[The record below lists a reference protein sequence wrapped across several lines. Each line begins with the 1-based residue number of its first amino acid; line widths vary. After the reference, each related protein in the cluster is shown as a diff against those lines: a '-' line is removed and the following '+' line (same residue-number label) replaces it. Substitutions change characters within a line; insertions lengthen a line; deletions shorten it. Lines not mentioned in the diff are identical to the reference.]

1 MGSLVCEA
9 KGNMLIDND
18 MSEQIKIQLPD
29 GSVRE
34 VAQGT
39 TPFDVAMSISPRLAA
54 AVVVARIR
62 PLTTPVVAGETAVE
76 EADEA
81 QTEAGM
87 YGSASELGERL
98 VDLAAPLN
106 EDVALELLKES
117 DEAALK
123 VVRHSAAHVMA
134 TAILELFPET
144 KLGHGP
150 ATDNGF
156 FYDVYRETPFTED
169 DLAAIEKRMAEV
181 VARDETFVREQESRE
196 MGLKDYAEH
205 GDFMKVHF
213 IERFTK
219 PGDEISLYRNGKF
232 VDFCRGPHVPST
244 GRVKAFKVT
253 SVAGAYWLGDEKN
266 QQLQRIYGTAFF
278 NAKDMDAHFKRLE
291 EIKARDHRV
300 LGKQLDLFSIQEVA
314 GAGLIFWHPKG
325 GLIRKTMEDWMRD
338 ECIRR
343 GYEMVFTPH
352 IMRRELWKVSG
363 HEGFYSQNMYPPME
377 LDDAE
382 YRLKPMNCPG
392 HILIYKN
399 SPKSYRDLPQRYAE
413 LGNVYRYERSGT
425 MHGLLRVRGFTQDDA
440 HIFCTPEQIESEI
453 AACVE
458 FADEVLKAFGFAE
471 FKVELSTWDPKD
483 QKSYVGSPEHW
494 ETAVGSLKKVLD
506 AKAIPYREIP
516 GEAAFYGPKI
526 DIKLVD
532 VLGRLWQLSTV
543 QFDFN
548 LPQRFELE
556 YTGEDGEKHRP
567 VMVHR
572 ALFGSVER
580 FFGVLIE
587 HYAGAFPLWL
597 APVQV
602 GLVPISEKHVEYAR
616 AVKAK
621 LEVAGLRVELD
632 ARNEKMNAKIREF
645 TLQKVPFVL
654 VMGDKEAEQRE
665 VNVRVR
671 GGGVQGTFPL
681 SEFIANAT
689 TLITRKEL
697 NLSDTPKWHDA
708 VLKAVQSFPT
718 DQFDLNDLY
727 DLRDEFASIFPNNR
741 HVNEKLRQQL
751 QTLRDEG
758 IIQFLDNEGNYK
770 RIK

>member
-1 MGSLVCEA
+1 V
-9 KGNMLIDND
+9 N
-18 MSEQIKIQLPD
+18 EQTIKIQLPD

-34 VAQGT
+34 VPRGT
-39 TPFDVAMSISPRLAA
+39 TANDVAMSISPRLAA

-62 PLTTPVVAGETAVE
+62 PLAAVAADGAVVGEDTS
-76 EADEA
+76 EAA
-81 QTEAGM
+81 M
-87 YGSASELGERL
+87 YGGAEGGERL
-98 VDLAAPLN
+98 VDLAAPLM
-106 EDVALELLKES
+106 EDVALELLKEN

-150 ATDNGF
+150 ATDSGF
-156 FYDVYRETPFTED
+156 FYDVYRETPFSEE

-181 VARDETFVREQESRE
+181 VARDEKFLREVESRE

-213 IERFTK
+213 IEKFTQ
-219 PGDEISLYRNGKF
+219 PGEEISLYRNGGF

-278 NAKDMDAHFKRLE
+278 NTKDMEAHFKRLE

-314 GAGLIFWHPKG
+314 GSGLIFWHPKG
-325 GLIRKTMEDWMRD
+325 GLIRKTMEDWMRE

-343 GYEMVFTPH
+343 GYDMVFTPH
-352 IMRRELWKVSG
+352 IMRRDLWKISG
-363 HEGFYSQNMYPPME
+363 HEGYYVQNMYPPME

-399 SPKSYRDLPQRYAE
+399 SPKSYRDLPVRYAE

-440 HIFCTPEQIESEI
+440 HIFCMPSQIE
-453 AACVE
+453 
-458 FADEVLKAFGFAE
+458 DEVVACIDFAQSVLKTFGFEE
-471 FKVELSTWDPKD
+471 FKIELSTWDPNDRKNF
-483 QKSYVGSPEHW
+483 VGSNENW
-494 ETAVGSLKKVLD
+494 EMAVSSLKNVLER
-506 AKAIPYREIP
+506 KGIPFKTIP

-532 VLGRLWQLSTV
+532 VLGRMWQLSTV

-548 LPQRFELE
+548 LPARFELE
-556 YTGEDGEKHRP
+556 YKGEDGELHQP

-602 GLVPISEKHVEYAR
+602 GLVPISEKHLEYAT

-621 LEVAGLRVELD
+621 LEAAGLRVELD
-632 ARNEKMNAKIREF
+632 ARNEKMNAKIREL

-654 VMGDKEAEQRE
+654 VMGDKEAASEA
-665 VNVRVR
+665 VSVRTR
-671 GGGVQGTFPL
+671 GKG
-681 SEFIANAT
+681 
-689 TLITRKEL
+689 
-697 NLSDTPKWHDA
+697 
-708 VLKAVQSFPT
+708 
-718 DQFDLNDLY
+718 
-727 DLRDEFASIFPNNR
+727 
-741 HVNEKLRQQL
+741 
-751 QTLRDEG
+751 DEG
-758 IIQFLDNEGNYK
+758 SVALVDFIK
-770 RIK
+770 RANGLVEQKSPGL

>member
-1 MGSLVCEA
+1 MIRIE
-9 KGNMLIDND
+9 
-18 MSEQIKIQLPD
+18 LPD

-39 TPFDVAMSISPRLAA
+39 TPHDVAMSISPRLAA

-62 PLTTPVVAGETAVE
+62 PLTANTPTTTPGDPAASDEQAMYAAAAG
-76 EADEA
+76 
-81 QTEAGM
+81 
-87 YGSASELGERL
+87 GERL
-98 VDLAAPLN
+98 VDLASPLT
-106 EDVALELLKES
+106 EDVALELLKET

-156 FYDVYRETPFTED
+156 FYDVYRQVPFTEA
-169 DLAAIEKRMAEV
+169 DLAAIEARMAEV
-181 VARDETFVREQESRE
+181 VARDEKFLRVEESRE
-196 MGLKDYAEH
+196 QGLSDYVRQGE
-205 GDFMKVHF
+205 FMKVHF
-213 IERFTK
+213 IERFTQ
-219 PGDEISLYRNGKF
+219 PGETISLYKNGAF
-232 VDFCRGPHVPST
+232 TDFCRGPHVPST

-253 SVAGAYWLGDEKN
+253 SIAGAYWLGDEKN

-278 NAKDMDAHFKRLE
+278 NPKDLDAHFKRLE

-343 GYEMVFTPH
+343 GYEMVYTPH
-352 IMRRELWKVSG
+352 IMRRELWKISG
-363 HEGFYSQNMYPPME
+363 HEENYGENMYPPME

-399 SPKSYRDLPQRYAE
+399 TPRSYRDLPQRYAE

-440 HIFCTPEQIESEI
+440 HIFCTPEQIEDEI
-453 AACVE
+453 AGCID
-458 FADEVLKAFGFAE
+458 FAESVLKTFGFAE
-471 FKVELSTWDPKD
+471 FKVELSTWDPADK
-483 QKSYVGSPEHW
+483 KFIGSAEKW
-494 ETAVGSLKKVLD
+494 DGAVGSLTKVLD
-506 AKAIPYREIP
+506 AKVIPYRTIP

-532 VLGRLWQLSTV
+532 VLGRMWQLSTV
-543 QFDFN
+543 QFDWN
-548 LPQRFELE
+548 LPARFDLE
-556 YTGEDGEKHRP
+556 YKGEDGELHQP

-572 ALFGSVER
+572 ALFGSIER

-602 GLVPISEKHVEYAR
+602 GLVPISSDKHLDYANS
-616 AVKAK
+616 VKAK
-621 LEVAGLRVELD
+621 LEAAGLRVELD

-654 VMGDKEAEQRE
+654 ILGDKEANTES
-665 VNVRVR
+665 VSVRTR
-671 GGGVQGTFPL
+671 GKGDEGSV
-681 SEFIANAT
+681 
-689 TLITRKEL
+689 TLEAFLDRAK
-697 NLSDTPKWHDA
+697 
-708 VLKAVQSFPT
+708 
-718 DQFDLNDLY
+718 
-727 DLRDEFASIFPNNR
+727 
-741 HVNEKLRQQL
+741 
-751 QTLRDEG
+751 QTLASRAAE
-758 IIQFLDNEGNYK
+758 L
-770 RIK
+770 

>member
-1 MGSLVCEA
+1 
-9 KGNMLIDND
+9 
-18 MSEQIKIQLPD
+18 MSSVQTAETIRVQLPD

-34 VAQGT
+34 VPQGT
-39 TPFDVAMSISPRLAA
+39 TPLDIANSISPRLAA
-54 AVVVARIR
+54 VVVVAKVK
-62 PLTTPVVAGETAVE
+62 PLVGEAVAATNTADDSPAEEQSAET
-76 EADEA
+76 
-81 QTEAGM
+81 M
-87 YGSASELGERL
+87 YGESDPHAEKL
-98 VDLAAPLN
+98 VDLSAPLTG
-106 EDVALELLKES
+106 DVALWLLKEQ
-117 DEAALK
+117 DEDSLK

-150 ATDNGF
+150 ATDQGF
-156 FYDVYRETPFTED
+156 FYDVYREQPFSD
-169 DLAAIEKRMAEV
+169 QDLAAIEARMAEV
-181 VARDETFVREQESRE
+181 VARDETFIREVESRE
-196 MGLKDYAEH
+196 MGLAEYEQH

-219 PGDEISLYRNGKF
+219 PGDEISLYRNGAF

-244 GRVKAFKVT
+244 GRVKAFKIV

-278 NAKDMDAHFKRLE
+278 NDKDLKAHFARLE

-325 GLIRKTMEDWMRD
+325 GLIRKAMEDWMRE

-343 GYEMVFTPH
+343 GYDMVFTPH
-352 IMRRELWKVSG
+352 IMRRELWKISG
-363 HEGFYSQNMYPPME
+363 HEGNYVENMYPPME

-399 SPKSYRDLPQRYAE
+399 TPRSYRDLPIRYAE

-440 HIFCTPEQIESEI
+440 HIFCTPAQIEDEI
-453 AACVE
+453 AACID
-458 FADEVLKAFGFAE
+458 FAEAVLKTFGFSE

-483 QKSYVGSPEHW
+483 QKFIGAAENW
-494 ETAVGSLKKVLD
+494 DGAVGALKNVLD
-506 AKAIPYREIP
+506 RKGIPFRTIP

-532 VLGRLWQLSTV
+532 VLGRMWQLSTV
-543 QFDFN
+543 QFDWN
-548 LPQRFELE
+548 LPERFDLH
-556 YTGEDGEKHRP
+556 YKGEDGELHRP

-602 GLVPISEKHVEYAR
+602 GLVPISEKHLDYAR
-616 AVKAK
+616 TVKSR
-621 LEVAGLRVELD
+621 LEAAGLRVELD
-632 ARNEKMNAKIREF
+632 QRNEKMNAKIRDF
-645 TLQKVPFVL
+645 GLAKVPFIL
-654 VMGDKEAEQRE
+654 ILGDKEEATNS
-665 VNVRVR
+665 VSVRTR
-671 GGGVQGTFPL
+671 GKGDQG
-681 SEFIANAT
+681 SV
-689 TLITRKEL
+689 
-697 NLSDTPKWHDA
+697 S
-708 VLKAVQSFPT
+708 V
-718 DQFDLNDLY
+718 
-727 DLRDEFASIFPNNR
+727 
-741 HVNEKLRQQL
+741 
-751 QTLRDEG
+751 EG
-758 IIQFLDNEGNYK
+758 FLDRCTRLIADHEIELFG
-770 RIK
+770 

>member
-1 MGSLVCEA
+1 LRQPSILEDV
-9 KGNMLIDND
+9 
-18 MSEQIKIQLPD
+18 SEQMIRIQLPD

-34 VAQGT
+34 VSRGT
-39 TPFDVAMSISPRLAA
+39 TAYDVAMSISPRLAA

-62 PLTTPVVAGETAVE
+62 PLTPVTAGTAATEETS
-76 EADEA
+76 EAA
-81 QTEAGM
+81 M
-87 YGSASELGERL
+87 YSGVQGGERL
-98 VDLAAPLN
+98 VDLAAPLT

-150 ATDNGF
+150 ATDSGF
-156 FYDVYRETPFTED
+156 FYDVYRETPFSDEN
-169 DLAAIEKRMAEV
+169 LAAIEARMAEV
-181 VARDETFVREQESRE
+181 VARDEKFIREEESRE
-196 MGLKDYAEH
+196 MGLKDYADQGE
-205 GDFMKVHF
+205 FMKVHF
-213 IERFTK
+213 IEKFTQ

-278 NAKDMDAHFKRLE
+278 NAKDLDAHFKRLE

-314 GAGLIFWHPKG
+314 GSGLIFWHPKG

-343 GYEMVFTPH
+343 GYEMVYTPH
-352 IMRRELWKVSG
+352 IMRRELWKISG

-399 SPKSYRDLPQRYAE
+399 SPRSYRDLPIRYAE

-440 HIFCTPEQIESEI
+440 HIFCTPSQIE
-453 AACVE
+453 
-458 FADEVLKAFGFAE
+458 DEVVACIDFAQSVLHTFGFEE
-471 FKVELSTWDPKD
+471 FKVELSTWDPND
-483 QKSYVGSPEHW
+483 RKSYTGSEENW
-494 ETAVGSLKKVLD
+494 KLAIDSLKSALGRKG
-506 AKAIPYREIP
+506 IPFKEIP

-532 VLGRLWQLSTV
+532 VLGRMWQLSTV

-548 LPQRFELE
+548 LPARFELE
-556 YTGEDGEKHRP
+556 YKGEDGELHQP

-597 APVQV
+597 APVQI
-602 GLVPISEKHVEYAR
+602 GIVPISEKHVEYA
-616 AVKAK
+616 ASVKAK
-621 LEVAGLRVELD
+621 LEAAGLRVEVD
-632 ARNEKMNAKIREF
+632 ERNEKMNAKIREF

-654 VMGDKEAEQRE
+654 VMGDKEAAAEA
-665 VNVRVR
+665 VSVRTR
-671 GGGVQGTFPL
+671 GKG
-681 SEFIANAT
+681 
-689 TLITRKEL
+689 
-697 NLSDTPKWHDA
+697 
-708 VLKAVQSFPT
+708 
-718 DQFDLNDLY
+718 
-727 DLRDEFASIFPNNR
+727 
-741 HVNEKLRQQL
+741 
-751 QTLRDEG
+751 DEG
-758 IIQFLDNEGNYK
+758 SVSLTDFIERAKALVASK
-770 RIK
+770 TVAL

>member
-1 MGSLVCEA
+1 VSL
-9 KGNMLIDND
+9 
-18 MSEQIKIQLPD
+18 IKVQLPD

-34 VAQGT
+34 VASGT
-39 TPFDVAMSISPRLAA
+39 SPLDIANSISPRLAA
-54 AVVVARIR
+54 AVVVARVR
-62 PLTTPVVAGETAVE
+62 PLTPVAAAATPTTDSEPNS
-76 EADEA
+76 EAA
-81 QTEAGM
+81 M
-87 YGSASELGERL
+87 YGAGSSEDGSKL
-98 VDLAAPLN
+98 VDLSAPLT
-106 EDVALELLKES
+106 EDVELTLLKEQ

-123 VVRHSAAHVMA
+123 VLRHSAAHVMA

-150 ATDNGF
+150 ATDSGF
-156 FYDVYRETPFTED
+156 FYDVYRETPFTEA
-169 DLAAIEKRMAEV
+169 DLAAIEARMQEV
-181 VARDETFVREQESRE
+181 VARDEKFQRVEEPRQQ
-196 MGLKDYAEH
+196 GLSDYKAH

-219 PGDEISLYRNGKF
+219 EGEAISLYKNGNF
-232 VDFCRGPHVPST
+232 TDFCRGPHIPST
-244 GRVKAFKVT
+244 GRVKAFKIT
-253 SVAGAYWLGDEKN
+253 SIAGAYWLGDEKN
-266 QQLQRIYGTAFF
+266 PQLQRIYGTAFF
-278 NAKDMDAHFKRLE
+278 NPKDLEAHFKRLE

-325 GLIRKTMEDWMRD
+325 GLIRKTMEDWMRE

-352 IMRRELWKVSG
+352 IMRRELWKISG
-363 HEGFYSQNMYPPME
+363 HEGYYSANMYPPME

-392 HILIYKN
+392 HILIYKS
-399 SPKSYRDLPQRYAE
+399 SPRSYRDLPIRYAE

-440 HIFCTPEQIESEI
+440 HIFCTPGQIR
-453 AACVE
+453 
-458 FADEVLKAFGFAE
+458 DEVIACIDFAESVLRTFGFAE
-471 FKVELSTWDPKD
+471 FKVELSTWDPND
-483 QKSYVGSPEHW
+483 RKSFVGSDENW
-494 ETAVGSLKKVLD
+494 NMAIGSLRSVLD
-506 AKAIPYREIP
+506 EKKIAYRTIP

-556 YTGEDGEKHRP
+556 YKGEDGELHRP

-587 HYAGAFPLWL
+587 QYAGAFPFWL

-602 GLVPISEKHVEYAR
+602 GLVPISNEKHLEYAQQ
-616 AVKAK
+616 VKAK
-621 LEVAGLRVELD
+621 LESAGLRVELD
-632 ARNEKMNAKIREF
+632 ERNEKMNAKIRDF
-645 TLQKVPFVL
+645 GLQKVPFILVL
-654 VMGDKEAEQRE
+654 GDKESQSGS
-665 VNVRVR
+665 VSVRTR
-671 GGGVQGTFPL
+671 AKGDQGSASLDDFL
-681 SEFIANAT
+681 ARAKKLKDEHAM
-689 TLITRKEL
+689 EL
-697 NLSDTPKWHDA
+697 
-708 VLKAVQSFPT
+708 
-718 DQFDLNDLY
+718 
-727 DLRDEFASIFPNNR
+727 
-741 HVNEKLRQQL
+741 
-751 QTLRDEG
+751 
-758 IIQFLDNEGNYK
+758 
-770 RIK
+770 

>member
-1 MGSLVCEA
+1 M
-9 KGNMLIDND
+9 
-18 MSEQIKIQLPD
+18 
-29 GSVRE
+29 RE
-34 VAQGT
+34 VSRGT
-39 TPFDVAMSISPRLAA
+39 TAYDVATSISPRLAA

-62 PLTTPVVAGETAVE
+62 PLTSVATGATETE
-76 EADEA
+76 ETSEA
-81 QTEAGM
+81 AM
-87 YGSASELGERL
+87 YGGAEGGERL
-98 VDLAAPLN
+98 VDLAAPLM

-150 ATDNGF
+150 ATDSGF
-156 FYDVYRETPFTED
+156 FYDVYRETPFSDE
-169 DLAAIEKRMAEV
+169 DLAAIETRMAEV
-181 VARDETFVREQESRE
+181 VGRDEKFMREEESRE
-196 MGLKDYAEH
+196 MGLKDYAEQ
-205 GDFMKVHF
+205 GEFMKVHF
-213 IERFTK
+213 IEKFTK

-278 NAKDMDAHFKRLE
+278 NSKDLDAHFKRLE

-314 GAGLIFWHPKG
+314 GSGLIFWHPKG
-325 GLIRKTMEDWMRD
+325 GLIRKEMEDWMRE

-343 GYEMVFTPH
+343 GYDMVYTPH
-352 IMRRELWKVSG
+352 IMRRDLWKISG

-399 SPKSYRDLPQRYAE
+399 SPRSYRDLPVRYAE

-440 HIFCTPEQIESEI
+440 HIFCTPEQVVSEI
-453 AACVE
+453 EGCLD
-458 FADEVLKAFGFAE
+458 FAEVVLKTFGFE
-471 FKVELSTWDPKD
+471 EYRVELSLRDPKKAGEFVGNAAD
-483 QKSYVGSPEHW
+483 WEKAESALKGVLTNRGVAFKS
-494 ETAVGSLKKVLD
+494 
-506 AKAIPYREIP
+506 IP
-516 GEAAFYGPKI
+516 GEGAFYGPKI

-548 LPQRFELE
+548 LPARFELE
-556 YTGEDGEKHRP
+556 YKGEDGELHQP

-597 APVQV
+597 APVQI
-602 GLVPISEKHVEYAR
+602 GIVPISEKHVEYAS

-621 LEVAGLRVELD
+621 LEAAGLRVELD
-632 ARNEKMNAKIREF
+632 ERNEKMNAKIREF

-654 VMGDKEAEQRE
+654 VMGDKEAAAEA
-665 VNVRVR
+665 VSVRTR
-671 GGGVQGTFPL
+671 GKG
-681 SEFIANAT
+681 
-689 TLITRKEL
+689 
-697 NLSDTPKWHDA
+697 
-708 VLKAVQSFPT
+708 
-718 DQFDLNDLY
+718 
-727 DLRDEFASIFPNNR
+727 
-741 HVNEKLRQQL
+741 
-751 QTLRDEG
+751 DEG
-758 IIQFLDNEGNYK
+758 SVALADFIERAKGLVASKTVAI
-770 RIK
+770 

>member
-1 MGSLVCEA
+1 VS
-9 KGNMLIDND
+9 NP
-18 MSEQIKIQLPD
+18 IKIQLPD

-34 VAQGT
+34 VAAGT
-39 TPFDVAMSISPRLAA
+39 TPLDIATSISPRLAA
-54 AVVVARIR
+54 VVVVARVKPLAAVAANTNEAALEASEEAMYSATNSSEARIVDLTA
-62 PLTTPVVAGETAVE
+62 PLT
-76 EADEA
+76 
-81 QTEAGM
+81 
-87 YGSASELGERL
+87 
-98 VDLAAPLN
+98 
-106 EDVALELLKES
+106 EDVALELLKEN
-117 DEAALK
+117 DPAALK

-156 FYDVYRETPFTED
+156 FYDVYREVPFTEA
-169 DLAAIEKRMAEV
+169 DLASIEAKMAEV
-181 VARDETFVREQESRE
+181 VARDEPFLHVEEPRDEVIR
-196 MGLKDYAEH
+196 DYKSHAE
-205 GDFMKVHF
+205 FMKLHF

-219 PGDEISLYRNGKF
+219 PGDAISLYKNGAF
-232 VDFCRGPHVPST
+232 TDFCRGPHVPST
-244 GRVKAFKVT
+244 GRVKAFKVV
-253 SVAGAYWLGDEKN
+253 SIAGAYWLGDENN

-278 NAKDMDAHFKRLE
+278 NAKDLEAHFKHLE

-325 GLIRKTMEDWMRD
+325 GLIRKAMEDWMRD
-338 ECIRR
+338 ECLRR
-343 GYEMVFTPH
+343 GYQMVFTPH
-352 IMRRELWKVSG
+352 IMRRELWKISG
-363 HEGFYSQNMYPPME
+363 HEGYYSENMYPPME

-399 SPKSYRDLPQRYAE
+399 SPRSYRDLPQRYAE

-440 HIFCTPEQIESEI
+440 HIFCTPEQIEDEI
-453 AACVE
+453 VACTE
-458 FADEVLKAFGFAE
+458 FAQSVLKTFGFSE
-471 FKVELSTWDPKD
+471 FKIELSTWDPAKPQD
-483 QKSYVGSPEHW
+483 YTGSAADW
-494 ETAVGSLKKVLD
+494 KTATDSLKSALNRKS
-506 AKAIPYREIP
+506 IPFTEIP

-548 LPQRFELE
+548 LPKRFELE
-556 YTGEDGEKHRP
+556 YIGEDGAAHQP

-602 GLVPISEKHVEYAR
+602 GLVPISNEKHLVYAES
-616 AVKAK
+616 VKQR
-621 LEVAGLRVELD
+621 LEAAGLRVELD
-632 ARNEKMNAKIREF
+632 ASNGKMQSKIRDF
-645 TLQKVPFVL
+645 GLQKLPFIL
-654 VMGDKEAEQRE
+654 ILGDKEAATDS
-665 VNVRVR
+665 VSVRVR
-671 GGGVQGTFPL
+671 AKG
-681 SEFIANAT
+681 
-689 TLITRKEL
+689 
-697 NLSDTPKWHDA
+697 
-708 VLKAVQSFPT
+708 
-718 DQFDLNDLY
+718 
-727 DLRDEFASIFPNNR
+727 
-741 HVNEKLRQQL
+741 
-751 QTLRDEG
+751 DEG
-758 IIQFLDNEGNYK
+758 SVTLDSFLERATKLIADHSMDLS
-770 RIK
+770 